1 MTMSSSLRALVQPA
15 AWLDGTTSRHP
26 AGDVNAKSGA
36 PLQLSAD
43 NAWVTLGGSPV
54 RLLDFE
60 EAVELI
66 MQRSRP
72 GRTPLAVASANLDH
86 LQHFGA
92 GARWAGILERQDTP
106 EWLSLLDGAPLV
118 RHVQGMT
125 GRTWPRLSGSDL
137 IGPILDRA
145 ELAGI
150 RVGFLGGSEE
160 VHTQVRSRLATS
172 HPRLVISGFWS
183 PARSELA
190 DHVASSSLATRIA
203 ATDTDILVV
212 CLGKP
217 RQELW
222 IAEYGYQ
229 TGANVMLA
237 FGAAVDFLGGRV
249 RRAPAVAQNVGM
261 EWAWRLAL
269 EPRRLA
275 NRYLVQGPEAYLRLL
290 SVSSFGRESF
300 APRQQPQD
308 YASKDLT
315 DEGFSPLTSE
325 TDVAVI
331 IVTYNNER
339 DIPLLLKSLQGE
351 SREQSIKVIVAD
363 NSPGPSTLAAL
374 EGFSDVHA
382 IATGGNLGYAAAI
395 NLAMQEIGAA
405 RSFLVLNPDLQVEPG
420 AIRAM
425 RHRMAISGAGV
436 VVPLLK
442 DDNGTVYPSLRRE
455 PTVTR
460 AIGDAVMGS
469 KLSGRP
475 AWLSEMDFDNESYMH
490 AHKVDWATGAALL
503 IHRDVAQLVG
513 DWDEDYF
520 LYSEETDF
528 MHRVRQAGWE
538 IWFESQA
545 VMSHSR
551 GGSGTSLALNALMA
565 INRIKYIRKFHTRP
579 YSRAFRSA
587 VILSA
592 LLRVPVTPGIGV
604 LAAVLREGS
613 WGELP
618 HAEIYPEGVRVPAAI
633 PTGTVIIPAHNE
645 ASVLRRT
652 LDGLVPAMV
661 GGTVEV
667 IVACNGCT
675 DDTASIAR
683 SYKDARVIEV
693 EEASKTAAL
702 NAGDQVATRWPRM
715 YLDADIELPLEALCA
730 TLELL
735 GEGGAILC
743 ARPAYRYDFSG
754 ASWPVRAF
762 YRARNRLPKPAESIW
777 GAGVY
782 AISRK
787 GKARLPEFPSVAA
800 DDCLVDRLY
809 SDKEKAVVQCA
820 PATVRTPRT
829 TGSLLK
835 TLGRNYRSN
844 VILRDVPG
852 SHTMQTLRDLVGSV
866 SGPRSAVEAGVYAAF
881 ALAGRLHARR
891 WVGLESAA
899 WESDESSRL

>member
-1 MTMSSSLRALVQPA
+1 MSASLRALVQPA

-36 PLQLSAD
+36 PHQLSAD
-43 NAWVTLGGSPV
+43 NDWVTLGGSPV
-54 RLLDFE
+54 RLLSFE

-118 RHVQGMT
+118 RHVQEMT
-125 GRTWPRLSGSDL
+125 GRTWPRLAGSDL
-137 IGPILDRA
+137 IQPLLDGA
-145 ELAGI
+145 ERDHFRI
-150 RVGFLGGSEE
+150 GFLGGSAE
-160 VHTQVRSRLATS
+160 VHAQVRSRLASS
-172 HPRLVISGFWS
+172 HPKIVISGFWS
-183 PARSELA
+183 PDRTSLA
-190 DHVASSSLATRIA
+190 DPAASTDLANAIA
-203 ATDTDILVV
+203 ASRTDILVV

-222 IAEYGYQ
+222 ISEYGCQ

-237 FGAAVDFLGGRV
+237 FGAVVDFLGGRM
-249 RRAPAVAQNVGM
+249 RRAPAAVQNLGI
-261 EWAWRLAL
+261 EWAWRLLL

-275 NRYLVQGPEAYLRLL
+275 NRYLIQGPEAYIRLRN
-290 SVSSFGRESF
+290 VSSLGRTDHSSPSAEQDFGVKLRNG
-300 APRQQPQD
+300 
-308 YASKDLT
+308 K
-315 DEGFSPLTSE
+315 GFSPMTVE

-331 IVTYNNER
+331 IVTYNSER
-339 DIPLLLKSLQGE
+339 DIPSLLNSLE
-351 SREQSIKVIVAD
+351 LETREQSIKVVVAD
-363 NSPGPSTLAAL
+363 NSPEPSTRL
-374 EGFSDVHA
+374 EVANYPHVLVL
-382 IATGGNLGYAAAI
+382 ATGGNLGYAGAI
-395 NLAMQEIGAA
+395 NLAMRKAGDA
-405 RSFLVLNPDLQVEPG
+405 RSFLILNPDLRVEPG
-420 AIRAM
+420 AIRQM

-442 DDNGTVYPSLRRE
+442 DDDGTVYPSLRRE

-538 IWFESQA
+538 IWFESKA

-551 GGSGTSLALNALMA
+551 GGSGASLALNALMA
-565 INRIKYIRKFHTRP
+565 INRIKYIRKFHTPP
-579 YSRAFRSA
+579 YSRAFRCA

-592 LLRVPVTPGIGV
+592 LLRVPVTRGIGV

-675 DDTASIAR
+675 DDTVSIAR

-809 SDKEKAVVQCA
+809 SDEEKAVVQCA